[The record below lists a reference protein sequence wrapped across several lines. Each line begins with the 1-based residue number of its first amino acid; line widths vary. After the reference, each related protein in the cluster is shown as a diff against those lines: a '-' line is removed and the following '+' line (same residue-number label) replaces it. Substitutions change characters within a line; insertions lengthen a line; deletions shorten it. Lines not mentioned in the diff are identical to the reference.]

1 MGGGGVNSL
10 HRATGEGVHSRADV
24 SFDCPELGTTCQVS
38 GTRWQVLDKH
48 QIPSGAP
55 AGLRLHVLTLPILP
69 ILPILAHPRRR
80 PDQEQGV
87 HCPLC
92 VSLLQELP
100 DWTVSQSGGTVLHP
114 PLGKHGGSTFSES
127 SAARVSVCLLILDIR
142 VGVRRHLTIALVCL
156 SLMASGVK
164 PLFMCFL
171 AICVSSLEKCLF
183 KS

>member
-1 MGGGGVNSL
+1 ML
-10 HRATGEGVHSRADV
+10 TAFTGPLAKGYIQEQA
-24 SFDCPELGTTCQVS
+24 L
-38 GTRWQVLDKH
+38 VL
-48 QIPSGAP
+48 IVLNLA
-55 AGLRLHVLTLPILP
+55 RLVRS
-69 ILPILAHPRRR
+69 LAHGGRYLINTRF
-80 PDQEQGV
+80 
-87 HCPLC
+87 
-92 VSLLQELP
+92 LLELP
-100 DWTVSQSGGTVLHP
+100 LVCGSTSSPSPSSPSSLALAAGQTRSRVFTVLSVFHFFGNCRTGPFPKVAAPFYIP